1 MSKHVTLIPGKD
13 TWTAA

>member
-1 MSKHVTLIPGKD
+1 MSKRVTLIPGKD